1 MIINKHNK
9 VTCQLFV
16 SIFMNSQLFA
26 FISTLARMSPEHHS
40 QLSLG
45 GNLPQR
51 FINASSEV
59 LILNSL
65 VFSISLTLSLLH
77 LTI

>member
-16 SIFMNSQLFA
+16 SIFMNSQSLA
-26 FISTLARMSPEHHS
+26 FISTLAEMSPEHHS

-45 GNLPQR
+45 GDLPQH
-51 FINASSEV
+51 FINAAQ
-59 LILNSL
+59 
-65 VFSISLTLSLLH
+65 
-77 LTI
+77 